1 MNLDLNL
8 PATELAR
15 RRLTV
20 ILLVALGAFL
30 AVSLVVFALTPQW
43 TRRVLFFPE
52 VNSTKYAAEVR
63 DLPPG
68 AGPIEDIRT
77 LLEDL
82 LLGPSNMN
90 YAPAL
95 PPGTRLVSAMLSGD
109 ELYVG
114 FSREIYRTES
124 DPAVPR
130 EMLQGVA
137 DTVYF
142 NFPWVSNVRFF
153 IGGKELSDGP
163 VFSLSDRK
171 FELARALVPAAADLP
186 ELLRIAGRHPLFE
199 QGTND
204 RNVELFRGGARWDE
218 RILR

>member
-8 PATELAR
+8 AATELAR
-15 RRLTV
+15 RRVTV
-20 ILLVALGAFL
+20 ILLVSLGFIL
-30 AVSLVVFALTPQW
+30 VFSLVVFALTPQW
-43 TRRVLFFPE
+43 SRRVFFFPE
-52 VNSTKYAAEVR
+52 VNSSKYASEVR
-63 DLPPG
+63 ALPPG
-68 AGPIEDIRT
+68 ARPIEDIRA
-77 LLEDL
+77 LLDDL

-95 PPGTRLVSAMLSGD
+95 PAGTRLVSAMLDGN

-114 FSREIYRTES
+114 LSREIYRTGNGS
-124 DPAVPR
+124 AVPR

-142 NFPWVSNVRFF
+142 NFPWVSNIRFF

-163 VFSLSDRK
+163 VFSRTARQ
-171 FELARALVPAAADLP
+171 FELARALVPAVADP
-186 ELLRIAGRHPLFE
+186 AELLRIAGRHPLF
-199 QGTND
+199 GD
-204 RNVELFRGGARWDE
+204 VSSSRNVYQFRDGARWDE